1 MYTASKTISLTKAQQ
16 KALIWAIN
24 IWENS
29 MDGYEEDVDDNT
41 ANEIQEAREALQTIY
56 IKLDE

>member
-1 MYTASKTISLTKAQQ
+1 MYIASKTISLTKAQQ

-41 ANEIQEAREALQTIY
+41 ANEIQKAREALQTIY